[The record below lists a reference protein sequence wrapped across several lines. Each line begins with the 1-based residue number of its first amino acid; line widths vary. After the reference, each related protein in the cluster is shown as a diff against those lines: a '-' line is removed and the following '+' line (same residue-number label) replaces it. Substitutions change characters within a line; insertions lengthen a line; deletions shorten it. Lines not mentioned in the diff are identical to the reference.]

1 MSETFG
7 NPGELRSQGQAL
19 LRVQQGLGVVT
30 QYLSGQVSS
39 LVPAGWH
46 GNAADTFTGDW
57 RRRASQSSQLAAV
70 CGHIGQ
76 TLVKLADD
84 LDAANKQ
91 ATKAQNLVP
100 GPVAGRGLDPAGE
113 QKAQQML
120 GQAQQA
126 AQQAWSTARSKL
138 TGLQVPTIGPSM
150 TVSQV
155 DAWAGQLWHL
165 PPPSTPWYES
175 LWHGTENVL
184 GDIGNFFAN
193 NAPQIT
199 EMLGDTAQILGGLG
213 LAVLGAG
220 GEVGGVALDATG
232 IGAVIGVPANVVSA
246 GAIVGGGA
254 IALHGAM
261 DYEHAVTQLNMSSD
275 SGGAGGGGGSGG
287 GSIDQSEKTFND
299 RELKIAENLK
309 SEGKNVKAIP
319 ESTTPG
325 VRTPDSEVDGV
336 PTEFKSL
343 DSGAGSGTVKNQ
355 LNSAQG
361 QAPSAII
368 DARGSGLSES
378 DAQLGLRRYLGANP
392 GKMTYIRIIGDGYN
406 IEWP

>member
-1 MSETFG
+1 MVQFG
-7 NPGELRSQGQAL
+7 DPAAVRSQGQGL
-19 LRVQQGLGVVT
+19 LRVQSGLNVVT
-30 QYLSGQVSS
+30 QYLSRQAGS
-39 LVPAGWH
+39 LVPAGWR
-46 GNAADTFTGDW
+46 GSAADTFTADW
-57 RRRASQSSQLAAV
+57 ARRAGQSSQLAAA

-91 ATKAQNLVP
+91 ASRAQNLVP
-100 GPVAGRGLDPAGE
+100 PVVAGRGLDPAGE
-113 QKAQQML
+113 QKSQQML

-126 AQQAWSTARSKL
+126 AEQAWNSARSKL
-138 TGLQVPTIGPSM
+138 TGLQVPKVGPGM

-155 DAWAGQLWHL
+155 DAWAENLWHL

-184 GDIGNFFAN
+184 GDIGNFIAN

-199 EMLGDTAQILGGLG
+199 EMLGDTGQILGGLS
-213 LAVLGAG
+213 LAALGAG

-232 IGAVIGVPANVVSA
+232 IGAVIGVPANIVSA
-246 GAIVGGGA
+246 GVIASGGA
-254 IALHGAM
+254 IALHGAL
-261 DYEHAVTQLNMSSD
+261 DYGRAVSQMNMSSD
-275 SGGAGGGGGSGG
+275 SGGGGGGSSG
-287 GSIDQSEKTFND
+287 GSIDQSAKTFND
-299 RELKIAENLK
+299 RELKIAEDLK
-309 SEGKNVKAIP
+309 SEGKNIKAIP
-319 ESTTPG
+319 ESTEPG
-325 VRTPDSEVDGV
+325 VRTPDAEVDGV

-343 DSGAGSGTVKNQ
+343 DSGAGPGTVKNQ
-355 LNSAQG
+355 LGSAQG
-361 QAPSAII
+361 QAPTAVI

>member
-1 MSETFG
+1 MTDTFG
-7 NPGELRSQGQAL
+7 NPDAVRSQGQAL
-19 LRVQQGLGVVT
+19 LRVQQGLNAVT
-30 QYLSGQVSS
+30 GYLSGQVKS
-39 LVPAGWH
+39 LVPAGWYGH
-46 GNAADTFTGDW
+46 AADTFTGDW
-57 RRRASQSSQLAAV
+57 ARRASQSSQLAAV

-91 ATKAQNLVP
+91 ASRAQNLVP

-113 QKAQQML
+113 QKSQQML

-126 AQQAWSTARSKL
+126 AQQAWNTARSKL
-138 TGLQVPTIGPSM
+138 TGIQVPKIGARM

-155 DAWAGQLWHL
+155 DAWAESLWHL

-184 GDIGNFFAN
+184 SDIGNFFAN
-193 NAPQIT
+193 NAPQLVQ
-199 EMLGDTAQILGGLG
+199 MLGDTGQMLGGLG
-213 LAVLGAG
+213 LMVLGAG

-246 GAIVGGGA
+246 GAIVSGGA
-254 IALHGAM
+254 LALHGAM
-261 DYEHAVTQLNMSSD
+261 DYGHQVTQLNMSAD
-275 SGGAGGGGGSGG
+275 SGGGGGGGGGG
-287 GSIDQSEKTFND
+287 GSIDQSAKTFNS
-299 RELKIAENLK
+299 RELKIAEDLK
-309 SEGKNVKAIP
+309 NEGKNVRAVP

-325 VRTPDSEVDGV
+325 VRTPDAEVDGV

-343 DSGAGSGTVKNQ
+343 DPGAGPGTVKNQ

-361 QAPSAII
+361 QASSAII
-368 DARGSGLSES
+368 DARGSGLSQSGAE
-378 DAQLGLRRYLGANP
+378 LGLRRYLGANP
-392 GKMTYIRIIGDGYN
+392 GRMTYVRIIGDGYN